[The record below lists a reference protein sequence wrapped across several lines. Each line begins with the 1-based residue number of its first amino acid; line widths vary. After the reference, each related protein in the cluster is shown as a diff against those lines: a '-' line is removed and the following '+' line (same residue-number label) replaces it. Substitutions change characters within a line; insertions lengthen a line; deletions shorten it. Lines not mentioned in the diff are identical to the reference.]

1 MCIYCSFIHNIDY
14 RKADV
19 MNLKKNVRFYIGRS
33 VIYIMLVF
41 GACMYFFPF
50 LWMILTSLKAPT
62 ELITNPPVFI
72 PETPLWSNYIDA
84 LNYFPFWRY
93 LLNSVFLV
101 VMTTI
106 GSLFSS
112 SLVGYAFAKLEWS
125 GRDIWFVILISTMI
139 LPSTVTM
146 IPQFILFKNLG
157 WTNSYLPLIVPTFTG
172 SAFNIFLLRQFFKTI
187 PIQLSESAKIDG
199 CSEFKIFRT
208 IIIPLSKP
216 ALATVAV
223 FSFMGAWND
232 FMGPLLY
239 VNDKMAYTL
248 SFGLRTFQM
257 QSGTMWNL
265 MMAASVIVAIPT
277 LILFFSCQKYF
288 IEGITL
294 TGIKD

>member
-1 MCIYCSFIHNIDY
+1 MRIYQ
-14 RKADV
+14 
-19 MNLKKNVRFYIGRS
+19 KKRIKYCLGR
-33 VIYIMLVF
+33 VIIYAMLIV
-41 GACMYFFPF
+41 GACMYLFPF

-62 ELITNPPVFI
+62 ELMTNPPTWF

-101 VMTTI
+101 VMTMI
-106 GSLFSS
+106 GSIFSS
-112 SLVGYAFAKLEWS
+112 ALVGYAFARIEWP
-125 GRDIWFVILISTMI
+125 GRDIWFAILIATMI
-139 LPSTVTM
+139 LPNAVTM
-146 IPQFILFKNLG
+146 IPQFILFKNIG
-157 WTNSYLPLIVPTFTG
+157 WTNSYLPLIVPAFTG
-172 SAFNIFLLRQFFKTI
+172 NAFNIFLLRQFFRTI
-187 PIQLSESAKIDG
+187 PMQLTESARIDG
-199 CSEFKIFRT
+199 CSEFGIFAR
-208 IIIPLSKP
+208 IILPLSKP

-239 VNDKMAYTL
+239 VNNKMSYTL

-265 MMAASVIVAIPT
+265 MMAASVVVAIPT
-277 LILFFSCQKYF
+277 LILFFTCQKQF
-288 IEGITL
+288 IEGVNL

>member
-1 MCIYCSFIHNIDY
+1 MNI
-14 RKADV
+14 
-19 MNLKKNVRFYIGRS
+19 KKNSKFYICRS
-33 VIYIMLVF
+33 LIYIILIL

-62 ELITNPPVFI
+62 ELITNPPTII
-72 PETPLWSNYIDA
+72 PETPLWTNYVDA

-93 LLNSVFLV
+93 LLNSVFIV
-101 VMTTI
+101 VMTVI
-106 GSLFSS
+106 GNLFSS
-112 SLVGYAFAKLEWS
+112 SIVGYAFAKLNWF
-125 GRDIWFVILISTMI
+125 GRDVWFAILVFTMI
-139 LPSTVTM
+139 LPNAVTM
-146 IPQFILFKNLG
+146 IPQFILFKNIG

-172 SAFNIFLLRQFFKTI
+172 NAFNIFLLRQFFKTI
-187 PIQLSESAKIDG
+187 PNQLSESAKIDG
-199 CSEFKIFRT
+199 CSEFRIFIKI
-208 IIIPLSKP
+208 ILPLSKP

-265 MMAASVIVAIPT
+265 MMAASVVVAIPT
-277 LILFFSCQKYF
+277 LLLFFSCQKYF
-288 IEGITL
+288 VEGITL
-294 TGIKD
+294 TGLKD